1 MLCQLC
7 HRAFAHPLPLPG
19 MPFLQVSSWLSPHF
33 PRAAHFT
40 REDFSWEPHLKHGP
54 SAPFTLLCLSARHL
68 LQPEMCGLTVWLL
81 PREYKLPK
89 DRDFYFVHCW
99 GPRISLYLDTQW
111 ALSKYWMNEYW
122 VSQDYMTLQL
132 CTWAWRNSHFC
143 KPTSL
148 WASGAPKPGSIH
160 SMNQTAQMDGFLLP
174 LWSEWLFSVMGLWQS
189 IALRWR
195 DGFQIEGLTYS
206 TSLIQVPP
214 TPTPSWNYSVPV
226 KTFKSQNGL

>member
-1 MLCQLC
+1 MRPCRRDVGYWAWHVWVVNQQTQEGMV
-7 HRAFAHPLPLPG
+7 RAYF
-19 MPFLQVSSWLSPHF
+19 SSRTATPWSGDRTSASATF
-33 PRAAHFT
+33 P
-40 REDFSWEPHLKHGP
+40 EPET
-54 SAPFTLLCLSARHL
+54 APC
-68 LQPEMCGLTVWLL
+68 
-81 PREYKLPK
+81 
-89 DRDFYFVHCW
+89 
-99 GPRISLYLDTQW
+99 TQW
-111 ALSKYWMNEYW
+111 ALSTYWMNEYW

-189 IALRWR
+189 IAHRWR